1 MTHLPTSDLFVWA
14 NHVAVCGVRVLAVRK
29 LKLASRLVVQRLLV
43 RHVGV
48 DVRAHGFD
56 LAVGTGQ
63 AGTPQR
69 RRRQCRLI

>member
-29 LKLASRLVVQRLLV
+29 LKLAVQRLLV